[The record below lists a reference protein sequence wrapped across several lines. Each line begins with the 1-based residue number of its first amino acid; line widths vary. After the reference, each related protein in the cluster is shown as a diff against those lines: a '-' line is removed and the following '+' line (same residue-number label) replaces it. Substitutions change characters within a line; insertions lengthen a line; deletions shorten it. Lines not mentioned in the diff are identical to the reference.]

1 VFLIPRYALKLTY
14 LGTNYKGYQR
24 QPRVKTIEKELLQ
37 ALEKCGLIQ
46 KNKLKQYKYEYA
58 SRTDASV
65 HAISQVIALTL
76 PSEIGE
82 IVINKVNQHLPQDIK
97 IIGFTQVPSDFSP
110 RHHAI
115 YRHYKYVTYYKGE
128 NLIQMK
134 QLAKYILGN
143 HDFKNISSK
152 KTDKNTF
159 RRLLAINIQ
168 KNKDFIHVDVIGRSF
183 CRGMIRKILT
193 LLLEGGKRNI
203 THKDLSLLLN
213 PIIKNIIPLKYA
225 SPNGLI
231 LYDIR
236 YSVTFYLIPKAVIN
250 FLEHIKY
257 ELSGNNLLE
266 QIFLSFKSYF
276 MKANIT
282 LKV

>member
-1 VFLIPRYALKLTY
+1 MFLIPRYALKLTY
-14 LGTNYKGYQR
+14 LGTNYRGYQR
-24 QPRVKTIEKELLQ
+24 QPEAKTIEKEILQ
-37 ALEKCGLIQ
+37 ALEKCGLIR
-46 KNKLKQYKYEYA
+46 KTKLKQYKYEYA

-65 HAISQVIALTL
+65 HATSQVIALTI
-76 PSEIGE
+76 PSEIDE
-82 IVINKVNQHLPQDIK
+82 IIINKINQYLPQDIK
-97 IIGFTQVPSDFSP
+97 IVGFTQVPSDFSP
-110 RHHAI
+110 RYHAI

-128 NLIQMK
+128 DLIQMK
-134 QLAKYILGN
+134 QLAKYILGG

-168 KNKDFIHVDVIGRSF
+168 KNKDFIHVDVVGRSF

-213 PIIKNIIPLKYA
+213 PIIKNVIPLKYA

-231 LYDIR
+231 LYNIK
-236 YSVTFYLIPKAVIN
+236 YSVTFYMIPKAVIN
-250 FLEHIKY
+250 FLEYIKY

-266 QIFLSFKSYF
+266 QILLSFKSYF
-276 MKANIT
+276 MKT
-282 LKV
+282 KLL